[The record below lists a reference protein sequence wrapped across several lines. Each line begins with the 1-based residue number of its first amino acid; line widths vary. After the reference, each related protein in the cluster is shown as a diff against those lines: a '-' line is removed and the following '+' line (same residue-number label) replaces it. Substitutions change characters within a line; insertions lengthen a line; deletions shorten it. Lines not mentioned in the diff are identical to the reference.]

1 MQAPLLVNHVTELIA
16 AIATAPGH
24 GGIGVVRISG
34 SDVRFF
40 ANQLSGIDPKPR
52 HAHFCKLRDALGDV
66 LDEGIL
72 LYFPAPNSYTGES
85 VLEFQGHGGPAVLNL
100 VLDRCIELGARLA
113 LPGEF
118 TKRAFLNNRI
128 DLVQAESVSDLI
140 EASSAQAA
148 RAALRSLSGVF
159 SHRINGL
166 CERLIELRMLV
177 EASIDFPEEDIDILD
192 KFNVCQRLLDLQN
205 DLDALSVQAQ
215 SGKRIR
221 DGVSVVIAGP
231 PNVGKSTLLNAFAGD
246 DVAIVTPYAGT
257 TRDPITETI
266 QVGPVLLSMTDTAGL
281 HKTLDPIETE
291 GISRAHKAMKT
302 ADLVL
307 WVIDATS
314 KKLSEPENIPENV
327 PVWKIYNKIDL
338 IEQHSG
344 LFGGIAVSAHSG
356 FNLNKLREE
365 LRIFVE
371 SRDFG
376 EGAFTARNRH
386 IEALR
391 LTRDQLDQALQ
402 NYEVCELLAESL
414 RTAHQT
420 LSRITGTF
428 DSEALL
434 GEIFSRFCI
443 GK

>member
-1 MQAPLLVNHVTELIA
+1 MQVPLQVNHVTELIA

-34 SDVRFF
+34 PDVRLF

-100 VLDRCIELGARLA
+100 VLDRCIDLGARLA

-159 SHRINGL
+159 SQRINGL

-192 KFNVCQRLLDLQN
+192 KFNACQRLLDLQN
-205 DLDALSVQAQ
+205 DLGALLVQAQ
-215 SGKRIR
+215 SGKRIQ

-291 GISRAHKAMKT
+291 GISRAHKAMRT

-314 KKLSEPENIPENV
+314 KELSEPENIPENV

-338 IEQHSG
+338 IAQHSG

-356 FNLNKLREE
+356 LNLNKLREE